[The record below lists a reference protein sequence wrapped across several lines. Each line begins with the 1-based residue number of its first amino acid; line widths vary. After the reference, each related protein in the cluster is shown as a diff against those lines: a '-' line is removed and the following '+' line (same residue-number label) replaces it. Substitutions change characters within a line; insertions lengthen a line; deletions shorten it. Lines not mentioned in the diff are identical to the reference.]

1 MGGLAGLEN
10 NPTRAGRVGWRGF
23 RPLGRRGRDRRGG
36 RSLTSRKNCLD
47 RALASVRS
55 AENTGAPAGLLRRSL
70 LASLASDERSAI
82 SPLCPLSLAV
92 SPSGLST
99 RGSLGRFAE
108 PAARGFRSLGAVRTP
123 LDVATRGFHAT
134 MRLGRYA
141 CSAPCDRAPG
151 GFYWL
156 VHRDDLIGAV
166 RHWQRFGE
174 LPEGCGEDGRA
185 HTQPRT
191 SGAARAR
198 ADTMSQGWAQQPQ
211 QVRRYPE
218 SPIPAPASRCP
229 G

>member
-1 MGGLAGLEN
+1 MGLEN
-10 NPTRAGRVGWRGF
+10 NPTRAGRIGWRGF

-36 RSLTSRKNCLD
+36 GSLTSRKNCLD

-55 AENTGAPAGLLRRSL
+55 AENTGAPTGLLRRSL

-99 RGSLGRFAE
+99 GGSLGRFAE

-156 VHRDDLIGAV
+156 AGPPSKTISSVRFDTGSDLGSSRRGAERTGALTRSLARPV
-166 RHWQRFGE
+166 P
-174 LPEGCGEDGRA
+174 PEHA
-185 HTQPRT
+185 RT
-191 SGAARAR
+191 
-198 ADTMSQGWAQQPQ
+198 P
-211 QVRRYPE
+211 
-218 SPIPAPASRCP
+218 
-229 G
+229 